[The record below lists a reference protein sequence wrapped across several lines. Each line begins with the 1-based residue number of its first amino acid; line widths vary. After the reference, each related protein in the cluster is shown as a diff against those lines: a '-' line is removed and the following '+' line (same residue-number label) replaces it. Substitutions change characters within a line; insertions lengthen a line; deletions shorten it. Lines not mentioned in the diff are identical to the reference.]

1 LQKRFYSFPSGLP
14 GFGLLLLRLVLAG
27 VMVADGSRSL
37 IAGELVT
44 ATSAAGVFAFLLIIC
59 GALVG
64 LGFLT
69 PLIQAIVVVVNASA
83 LGGQSLALGATMA
96 SGPWQVAVFEA
107 AVAAS
112 LVLIGPGAYSMDASL
127 SGRQEI
133 NIPPVSPS
141 GQLTPKAGT
150 PGHVRD
156 TI

>member
-1 LQKRFYSFPSGLP
+1 LQKRFYSFPSGSP

-27 VMVADGSRSL
+27 VMVVDGSRSL
-37 IAGELVT
+37 IACELVT
-44 ATSAAGVFAFLLIIC
+44 ATSPGIFAFLLIIC

-69 PLIQAIVVVVNASA
+69 PLIPTIVVVVNASA
-83 LGGQSLALGATMA
+83 LGGHSLALGMTMP

-133 NIPPVSPS
+133 NIPPLHPPAS
-141 GQLTPKAGT
+141 
-150 PGHVRD
+150 
-156 TI
+156 